1 MDSARLG
8 THDYD
13 FESEKLIKEG
23 GQASVYELKS
33 KIDGKTY
40 AAKCLQ
46 YQIDYKNTAD
56 VKAAAQREISCLRTL
71 DHPMIVKMLDLV
83 KDKGNHPCIIMEKCN

>member
-8 THDYD
+8 TLDYD

-33 KIDGKTY
+33 KFDGKTY
-40 AAKCLQ
+40 AGKCLQ
-46 YQIDYKNTAD
+46 YQIDYKSNPQD
-56 VKAAAQREISCLRTL
+56 VKAAA
-71 DHPMIVKMLDLV
+71 
-83 KDKGNHPCIIMEKCN
+83 